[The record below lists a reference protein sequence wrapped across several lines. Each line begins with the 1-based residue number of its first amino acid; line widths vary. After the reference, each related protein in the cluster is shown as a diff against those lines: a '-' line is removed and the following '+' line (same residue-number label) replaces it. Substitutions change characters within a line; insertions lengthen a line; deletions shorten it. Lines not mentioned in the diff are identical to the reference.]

1 MFAAVSQP
9 YTTEP
14 HNEYVVLYNDA
25 LLRCSVP
32 SFVADFVT
40 VAGWVDSMANSYT
53 PGDNSGRRTHLSCV
67 LPDNLPNNWI
77 HS

>member
-14 HNEYVVLYNDA
+14 HNEYVVLHNDA

-32 SFVADFVT
+32 SFVADFVSVT
-40 VAGWVDSMANSYT
+40 GWVDSMANSYT
-53 PGDNSGRRTHLSCV
+53 HGDNLGRRIHLS
-67 LPDNLPNNWI
+67 
-77 HS
+77 